1 MVKSDNLA
9 PQKARLN
16 FHQGILNSML
26 FNLFR
31 PMQLFI
37 FGYNH
42 CGGQI
47 CVRPILESGNFGR
60 KIWTKLNIFV
70 WYLVL

>member
-31 PMQLFI
+31 PMESDFLKFSRENTLYI
-37 FGYNH
+37 PFLNH
-42 CGGQI
+42 
-47 CVRPILESGNFGR
+47 
-60 KIWTKLNIFV
+60 T
-70 WYLVL
+70 YLARAAGMP

>member
-31 PMQLFI
+31 PMLAI
-37 FGYNH
+37 TIDDRCLSILNNINLEKMKVR
-42 CGGQI
+42 GGGGF
-47 CVRPILESGNFGR
+47 RP
-60 KIWTKLNIFV
+60 
-70 WYLVL
+70 

>member
-16 FHQGILNSML
+16 FHQRILNSML

-31 PMQLFI
+31 PMLGFDKVQ
-37 FGYNH
+37 GT
-42 CGGQI
+42 
-47 CVRPILESGNFGR
+47 GN
-60 KIWTKLNIFV
+60 KS
-70 WYLVL
+70 

>member
-31 PMQLFI
+31 PM
-37 FGYNH
+37 
-42 CGGQI
+42 
-47 CVRPILESGNFGR
+47 ESATDN
-60 KIWTKLNIFV
+60 KWVTPPPPPPPQDDLAEN
-70 WYLVL
+70 WHLVGISHFSLTTNNC

>member
-1 MVKSDNLA
+1 MVKNDNLA

-31 PMQLFI
+31 PMPQSKVL
-37 FGYNH
+37 GMLLRWY
-42 CGGQI
+42 
-47 CVRPILESGNFGR
+47 R
-60 KIWTKLNIFV
+60 KIEPKIDQIRE
-70 WYLVL
+70 

>member
-31 PMQLFI
+31 PMD
-37 FGYNH
+37 
-42 CGGQI
+42 
-47 CVRPILESGNFGR
+47 VVTTDVP
-60 KIWTKLNIFV
+60 
-70 WYLVL
+70 

>member
-1 MVKSDNLA
+1 MVKNDNLA

-31 PMQLFI
+31 PMVLYHSNFEN
-37 FGYNH
+37 FLN
-42 CGGQI
+42 
-47 CVRPILESGNFGR
+47 ESR
-60 KIWTKLNIFV
+60 L
-70 WYLVL
+70 

>member
-1 MVKSDNLA
+1 MVKNDNLA

-31 PMQLFI
+31 PM
-37 FGYNH
+37 H
-42 CGGQI
+42 CTA
-47 CVRPILESGNFGR
+47 CVLMLGNYMILGLSQKECHVGSKTR
-60 KIWTKLNIFV
+60 KFEIG
-70 WYLVL
+70 

>member
-1 MVKSDNLA
+1 MVKNDNLV

-31 PMQLFI
+31 PMGAARVGVVIHPCNLFPEKEK
-37 FGYNH
+37 N
-42 CGGQI
+42 
-47 CVRPILESGNFGR
+47 
-60 KIWTKLNIFV
+60 
-70 WYLVL
+70 

>member
-1 MVKSDNLA
+1 MVKNDNLA

-31 PMQLFI
+31 PMTPTPPVDPSLDAITRNFRDHLFI
-37 FGYNH
+37 KNVYYTGKK
-42 CGGQI
+42 QI
-47 CVRPILESGNFGR
+47 IPH
-60 KIWTKLNIFV
+60 
-70 WYLVL
+70 

>member
-1 MVKSDNLA
+1 MIKSDNLA

-31 PMQLFI
+31 PMI
-37 FGYNH
+37 
-42 CGGQI
+42 CGSTSLGGTS
-47 CVRPILESGNFGR
+47 LG
-60 KIWTKLNIFV
+60 
-70 WYLVL
+70 

>member
-31 PMQLFI
+31 PMICGSTSLGGTSLGGTSLGCQE
-37 FGYNH
+37 FGWH
-42 CGGQI
+42 
-47 CVRPILESGNFGR
+47 VFG
-60 KIWTKLNIFV
+60 
-70 WYLVL
+70 

>member
-1 MVKSDNLA
+1 MVKNDNLA

-31 PMQLFI
+31 PMTQCFSKD
-37 FGYNH
+37 
-42 CGGQI
+42 
-47 CVRPILESGNFGR
+47 CV
-60 KIWTKLNIFV
+60 
-70 WYLVL
+70 LVLKQQGICHQRFRGEY

>member
-31 PMQLFI
+31 PMPSKLYEDGADVLPSTI
-37 FGYNH
+37 TVVY
-42 CGGQI
+42 
-47 CVRPILESGNFGR
+47 
-60 KIWTKLNIFV
+60 IWSS
-70 WYLVL
+70 

>member
-31 PMQLFI
+31 PMPVSMATFVFYGNSGDYYLSIGVNKSWFAI
-37 FGYNH
+37 FDFLG
-42 CGGQI
+42 
-47 CVRPILESGNFGR
+47 P
-60 KIWTKLNIFV
+60 
-70 WYLVL
+70 

>member
-1 MVKSDNLA
+1 MVKNDNLA

-31 PMQLFI
+31 PMEEGVEGNWSMKLKI
-37 FGYNH
+37 F
-42 CGGQI
+42 
-47 CVRPILESGNFGR
+47 
-60 KIWTKLNIFV
+60 TDT
-70 WYLVL
+70 